1 MSLSA
6 LFSSLCLCA
15 FATLC
20 LHHGGKT
27 KLKSSPEG
35 EGFLLIPDRDN
46 NMVGRFFGKDIMTKP
61 TCPFCG
67 MVIQRPDQ
75 VPSREMPMGVCSC
88 GAVYACD
95 VTGHNLGSAMIEAL
109 VYACTG
115 DWDCAWDLTP
125 DEDYLDKQ
133 LKNYDFET
141 HHIIHGGVYE
151 GRRITGVLYFIRLNK
166 PVAEKASP
174 VRAERPVP
182 PNAATASPRAPRRS
196 SSKQEVEDLIRD
208 YDLEPLLDMA
218 AQDNRVLRDVK
229 RLLYSAEKL
238 FRWRAAEALG
248 KISSVIVQKD
258 PGAISKLLQGLFT
271 SVSDTAASSWG
282 SVDAIGEIISAL
294 PDHFSGF
301 LPQLV
306 QISRDPSLLPEV
318 LRAMGRIA
326 GTRPDL
332 LRRFSYP
339 MIPLL
344 RNPDSE
350 VRGYAAIL
358 LGHLKAYEAKEDL
371 IKLKEDMTAID
382 IYRTGQI
389 EKTALHQLATESLA
403 KL

>member
-1 MSLSA
+1 MNS
-6 LFSSLCLCA
+6 
-15 FATLC
+15 
-20 LHHGGKT
+20 GVII
-27 KLKSSPEG
+27 KLKPSPEG
-35 EGFLLIPDRDN
+35 EAYLADIE
-46 NMVGRFFGKDIMTKP
+46 MVGRFFGKDIMTRP

-67 MVIQRPDQ
+67 MQVQRPEE

-109 VYACTG
+109 VHACTG

-141 HHIIHGGVYE
+141 HNIIHAGVYE
-151 GRRITGVLYFIRLNK
+151 GRRIAGVLYFIRLNK
-166 PVAEKASP
+166 PLVAKASP
-174 VRAERPVP
+174 VRTDRPVSP
-182 PNAATASPRAPRRS
+182 DPGSATPKTRRRA
-196 SSKQEVEDLIRD
+196 SSKQEVENLIRT
-208 YDLEPLLDMA
+208 YDLEPLLEMA
-218 AQDNRVLRDVK
+218 AQDKRILRDVK
-229 RLLYSAEKL
+229 RVLYSADKL

-248 KISSVIVQKD
+248 KICAVIATSD
-258 PGAISKLLQGLFT
+258 PGTISKLLQGLFT
-271 SVSDTAASSWG
+271 SVSDTASSSWG

-306 QISRDPSLLPEV
+306 QISRDPALLPEV
-318 LRAMGRIA
+318 LRAMGKI
-326 GTRPDL
+326 GEIRPDL
-332 LRRFSYP
+332 LRRYSYP

-358 LGHLKAYEAKEDL
+358 LGHLKAYEAKADL
-371 IKLKEDMTAID
+371 TKLKDDMAPID
-382 IYRTGQI
+382 IYRAGQS
-389 EKTALHQLATESLA
+389 EKTTLHQLATESLA

>member
-1 MSLSA
+1 
-6 LFSSLCLCA
+6 
-15 FATLC
+15 
-20 LHHGGKT
+20 
-27 KLKSSPEG
+27 
-35 EGFLLIPDRDN
+35 
-46 NMVGRFFGKDIMTKP
+46 MVGRFFGKDIMTKA

-67 MVIQRPDQ
+67 MPVQRPEP
-75 VPSREMPMGVCSC
+75 VPSREMPLGVCSC

-133 LKNYDFET
+133 VKNYDFET
-141 HHIIHGGVYE
+141 HHIIHAGVYE
-151 GRRITGVLYFIRLNK
+151 GRRIAGVLYFIRLNK
-166 PVAEKASP
+166 PVEVKTPP
-174 VRAERPVP
+174 VQPDRPVSP
-182 PNAATASPRAPRRS
+182 IAGPASSGAPRRV
-196 SSKQEVEDLIRD
+196 SSKQEVENLIRS
-208 YDLEPLLDMA
+208 YDLNPLLEIA
-218 AQDNRVLRDVK
+218 AQDKRILRDVK
-229 RLLYSAEKL
+229 RLLYAAEKL

-248 KISSVIVQKD
+248 KISAVIATKD

-306 QISRDPSLLPEV
+306 QISRDASLLPEV
-318 LRAMGRIA
+318 LRAMGKIA
-326 GTRPDL
+326 ETRPDL
-332 LRRFSYP
+332 LRRYSYP

-371 IKLKEDMTAID
+371 MKLKQDKAPID
-382 IYRTGQI
+382 VYRAGQI
-389 EKTALHQLATESLA
+389 ERTTLHQLVAESLA

>member
-1 MSLSA
+1 
-6 LFSSLCLCA
+6 
-15 FATLC
+15 
-20 LHHGGKT
+20 
-27 KLKSSPEG
+27 
-35 EGFLLIPDRDN
+35 
-46 NMVGRFFGKDIMTKP
+46 
-61 TCPFCG
+61 
-67 MVIQRPDQ
+67 
-75 VPSREMPMGVCSC
+75 MPLGDCSC

-109 VYACTG
+109 VHACTG
-115 DWDCAWDLTP
+115 DWDFAWDLTP

-151 GRRITGVLYFIRLNK
+151 GRRIAGVLYFIRLNS
-166 PVAEKASP
+166 PVAEKASI
-174 VRAERPVP
+174 VRSERTVS
-182 PNAATASPRAPRRS
+182 PNAGTAFPRAPRRS
-196 SSKQEVEDLIRD
+196 SSKLEVEDLIRN
-208 YDLEPLLDMA
+208 YNLEPLLDMA
-218 AQDNRVLRDVK
+218 SEDKRILRDVK
-229 RLLYSAEKL
+229 RVLYSAEKL

-248 KISSVIVQKD
+248 KISAVIVPKD
-258 PGAISKLLQGLFT
+258 PGAISKLLQGLFS
-271 SVSDTAASSWG
+271 SVSDTAASGWG

-318 LRAMGRIA
+318 LRAMVKIGE
-326 GTRPDL
+326 TRPDL
-332 LRRFSYP
+332 LRRYSYP

-358 LGHLKAYEAKEDL
+358 LGHLKAYEAREDL
-371 IKLKEDMTAID
+371 IRLREDMAPID
-382 IYRTGQI
+382 IYRAGQI
-389 EKTALHQLATESLA
+389 EKTTLQQLAIESLS

>member
-1 MSLSA
+1 
-6 LFSSLCLCA
+6 
-15 FATLC
+15 
-20 LHHGGKT
+20 
-27 KLKSSPEG
+27 
-35 EGFLLIPDRDN
+35 
-46 NMVGRFFGKDIMTKP
+46 MVGRFFGKDIMTKP

-67 MVIQRPDQ
+67 TVIQRPDQ

-109 VYACTG
+109 VHACTG

-141 HHIIHGGVYE
+141 HHIIHAGVYE
-151 GRRITGVLYFIRLNK
+151 GRRIAGVLYFIRLNK
-166 PVAEKASP
+166 PIEGKASP
-174 VRAERPVP
+174 VQAERPVS
-182 PNAATASPRAPRRS
+182 PNAATASSIAPRRS
-196 SSKQEVEDLIRD
+196 SSKQEVEDLIRN
-208 YDLEPLLDMA
+208 YDLQPLLDMA
-218 AQDNRVLRDVK
+218 AQDKRILRDVK

-248 KISSVIVQKD
+248 KIAAVIVQKD

-294 PDHFSGF
+294 PDHFFGF

-318 LRAMGRIA
+318 LRAMGKI
-326 GTRPDL
+326 GETRPDL

-344 RNPDSE
+344 RNPDSG

-358 LGHLKAYEAKEDL
+358 LGQLKAYEAKEDL

-389 EKTALHQLATESLA
+389 EKITLHQLATESLA

>member
-1 MSLSA
+1 
-6 LFSSLCLCA
+6 
-15 FATLC
+15 
-20 LHHGGKT
+20 
-27 KLKSSPEG
+27 
-35 EGFLLIPDRDN
+35 
-46 NMVGRFFGKDIMTKP
+46 
-61 TCPFCG
+61 
-67 MVIQRPDQ
+67 
-75 VPSREMPMGVCSC
+75 MPLGVCSC

-109 VYACTG
+109 VHACTG

-141 HHIIHGGVYE
+141 HHIIHAGVYE
-151 GRRITGVLYFIRLNK
+151 GRRIAGVLYFIRLNR
-166 PVAEKASP
+166 PAAAKASP
-174 VRAERPVP
+174 VQSSTPVSP
-182 PNAATASPRAPRRS
+182 DAPAASPRAPRRAF
-196 SSKQEVEDLIRD
+196 SKQEVENRVKN

-218 AQDNRVLRDVK
+218 ARDKRTLRDVK

-238 FRWRAAEALG
+238 LRWRAAEALG
-248 KISSVIVQKD
+248 KMSAVIARKD
-258 PGAISKLLQGLFT
+258 PGTVSKLLQGLFT

-306 QISRDPSLLPEV
+306 QISRDPALLPEV
-318 LRAMGRIA
+318 LRAMGKI
-326 GTRPDL
+326 GEIRPDL
-332 LRRFSYP
+332 LRRYSFP

-358 LGHLKAYEAKEDL
+358 LGRLKAFEAKEDL
-371 IKLKEDMTAID
+371 VRLKEDMAPID

-389 EKTALHQLATESLA
+389 EKTTLRQLADESLA
-403 KL
+403 NL

>member
-1 MSLSA
+1 
-6 LFSSLCLCA
+6 
-15 FATLC
+15 
-20 LHHGGKT
+20 
-27 KLKSSPEG
+27 
-35 EGFLLIPDRDN
+35 
-46 NMVGRFFGKDIMTKP
+46 MVGRFFGKDIMTKP

-67 MVIQRPDQ
+67 MLVQRPEQ

-109 VYACTG
+109 VHACTG

-133 LKNYDFET
+133 LKDYDAET
-141 HHIIHGGVYE
+141 HHVIHGGVYE

-166 PVAEKASP
+166 PVAEGALP
-174 VRAERPVP
+174 VRADRPVAPEAGTQP
-182 PNAATASPRAPRRS
+182 PRTPRRS
-196 SSKQEVEDLIRD
+196 STKKEVEDLIRN

-218 AQDNRVLRDVK
+218 AQDKRILRDVK
-229 RLLYSAEKL
+229 RLLYSADKL
-238 FRWRAAEALG
+238 LRWRAAEALG
-248 KISSVIVQKD
+248 KISAVIAPKD
-258 PGAISKLLQGLFT
+258 PGAVSKLLQGLFT
-271 SVSDTAASSWG
+271 SVSDTASSSWG
-282 SVDAIGEIISAL
+282 SVDAIGEIICAL
-294 PDHFSGF
+294 PDNFSGF

-318 LRAMGRIA
+318 LRAMGKI
-326 GTRPDL
+326 GETRPDL

-344 RNPDSE
+344 RSPDSE

-371 IKLKEDMTAID
+371 TKLKDDMAPID
-382 IYRTGQI
+382 IYRAGQM
-389 EKTALHQLATESLA
+389 EKTSLHQLATESLA

>member
-1 MSLSA
+1 
-6 LFSSLCLCA
+6 
-15 FATLC
+15 
-20 LHHGGKT
+20 
-27 KLKSSPEG
+27 
-35 EGFLLIPDRDN
+35 
-46 NMVGRFFGKDIMTKP
+46 MVGRFFGKDIMIRP

-67 MVIQRPDQ
+67 MLVQRPEQ
-75 VPSREMPMGVCSC
+75 VPSREMPLGVCSC

-109 VYACTG
+109 VHACTG

-141 HHIIHGGVYE
+141 HHIIHAGVYE
-151 GRRITGVLYFIRLNK
+151 GRRISGVLYFIRLNK
-166 PVAEKASP
+166 PLVAKASS
-174 VRAERPVP
+174 VRADTPVS

-196 SSKQEVEDLIRD
+196 SSKQEVEDLIRN
-208 YDLEPLLDMA
+208 YDLAPLLDMA
-218 AQDNRVLRDVK
+218 SQDKRVLRDVK

-248 KISSVIVQKD
+248 KICAVVAPKD
-258 PGAISKLLQGLFT
+258 PGTISKLMQGLFT

-306 QISRDPSLLPEV
+306 QISRDPALLPEV
-318 LRAMGRIA
+318 LRAMGKI
-326 GTRPDL
+326 GETRPDL
-332 LRRFSYP
+332 LRRYSYP

-371 IKLKEDMTAID
+371 IKLKDDMAPIE
-382 IYRTGQI
+382 IYRAGQT
-389 EKTALHQLATESLA
+389 ENTTLHQLATESLA

>member
-1 MSLSA
+1 MII
-6 LFSSLCLCA
+6 
-15 FATLC
+15 
-20 LHHGGKT
+20 
-27 KLKSSPEG
+27 KLKSSPNG
-35 EGFLLIPDRDN
+35 EAFLADIE
-46 NMVGRFFGKDIMTKP
+46 MVGRFFGKDIMTKP

-67 MVIQRPDQ
+67 MLVQRPEP
-75 VPSREMPMGVCSC
+75 VPSREMPLGVCSC

-109 VYACTG
+109 VHACTG

-133 LKNYDFET
+133 LKNYDLET
-141 HHIIHGGVYE
+141 HHIIHAGVYE
-151 GRRITGVLYFIRLNK
+151 GRRIAGVLYFIRLNK
-166 PVAEKASP
+166 PVEEKTSP
-174 VRAERPVP
+174 VRPDRPVSP
-182 PNAATASPRAPRRS
+182 IAGTASPRDPRRS
-196 SSKQEVEDLIRD
+196 SSKQEVEDLIRS
-208 YDLEPLLDMA
+208 YDLDPLLEIA
-218 AQDNRVLRDVK
+218 GQDKRVLRDVK
-229 RLLYSAEKL
+229 RLLYAAEKL

-248 KISSVIVQKD
+248 KISAVIATKD

-306 QISRDPSLLPEV
+306 QISRDASLLPEV
-318 LRAMGRIA
+318 LRAMGKIA
-326 GTRPDL
+326 ETRPDL
-332 LRRFSYP
+332 LRRYSYP

-371 IKLKEDMTAID
+371 MKLKQDMAPID
-382 IYRTGQI
+382 VYRAGQHR
-389 EKTALHQLATESLA
+389 KNHPSSAGR
-403 KL
+403 